1 MGKTFQ
7 SPQRLRTPV
16 VRFKNNLRQSR
27 LHDAALPGNTKF
39 FLKVITDRCDYV
51 HSSTTFSSITGH
63 RLTAHRNS

>member
-1 MGKTFQ
+1 MIRKIM
-7 SPQRLRTPV
+7 
-16 VRFKNNLRQSR
+16 
-27 LHDAALPGNTKF
+27 PGNTKF